1 MINGVSPSGS
11 NDVFYKNTQLSQ
23 EQQSTI
29 ADTLTEFDPENL
41 STEDAQAI
49 VSTFS
54 EAGIKPGKQL
64 GQLMAD
70 AGFDAKTVGEL
81 AGLDKGQRPPPPP
94 NQNTQTPID
103 LSSVAEQFAELVS
116 DATDS
121 TQQYANLSQ
130 DSKDAIYTQLVEEF
144 GLEAG
149 QSIIDVK
156 V

>member
-1 MINGVSPSGS
+1 MINGIPSANS
-11 NDVFYKNTQLSQ
+11 YDTTYKNAQFNQ

-29 ADTLTEFDPENL
+29 ADTLAEFDPENL
-41 STEDAQAI
+41 STEGAQAI
-49 VSTFS
+49 ISAFS

-70 AGFDAKTVGEL
+70 AGFDAKAIGEL
-81 AGLDKGQRPPPPP
+81 AGVDKGQRPPPPP
-94 NQNTQTPID
+94 DQNTQASID
-103 LSSVAEQFAELVS
+103 LSSIAAQFAELVS

-121 TQQYANLSQ
+121 SQQYANLSQ
-130 DSKDAIYTQLVEEF
+130 DSKDAIYTQLVEEL
-144 GLEAG
+144 GLDAG